1 MKTHN
6 LAVYLSGYINEELER
21 GNEIDVYTLRNAIE
35 AFEGGAANNHSI
47 FIEWCIDDVKTVR
60 PDLDDDQAFEVLEM
74 VKDDHD
80 ASLGITWYTLE
91 YAANH
96 LYPTEVAA

>member
-35 AFEGGAANNHSI
+35 AFEGGAANDNSTHK
-47 FIEWCIDDVKTVR
+47 IDK
-60 PDLDDDQAFEVLEM
+60 E
-74 VKDDHD
+74 
-80 ASLGITWYTLE
+80 
-91 YAANH
+91 
-96 LYPTEVAA
+96 